1 MMKFILILMLITVM
15 LLLCV
20 ICGAVGFFLCDR
32 LGRKS
37 KPKTPPEAD
46 LKEIQAKEQAARE
59 LNNMLNYNGS
69 EQEEF
74 LR

>member
-1 MMKFILILMLITVM
+1 MKFVLILILIAVM
-15 LLLCV
+15 FMLCV

-32 LGRKS
+32 LGRKA